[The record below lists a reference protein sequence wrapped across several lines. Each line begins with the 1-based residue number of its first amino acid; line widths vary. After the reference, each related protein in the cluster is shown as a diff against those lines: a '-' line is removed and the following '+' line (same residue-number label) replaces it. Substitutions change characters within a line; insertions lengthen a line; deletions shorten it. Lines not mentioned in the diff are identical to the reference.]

1 MKVVIV
7 TGSRDWSDAE
17 LLGRVLAMHKPELV
31 VQGGARGADALAN
44 EWAHKAS
51 VYCVTIPADW
61 DRWGKNAGAKRN
73 IEMLERYPG
82 ALVIAFP
89 LPQSK
94 GTWHCVFQAR
104 KRGHKVFVVKPDG
117 DWSLITERDPWAKHR
132 RTS

>member
-1 MKVVIV
+1 
-7 TGSRDWSDAE
+7 
-17 LLGRVLAMHKPELV
+17 
-31 VQGGARGADALAN
+31 
-44 EWAHKAS
+44 
-51 VYCVTIPADW
+51 PADW

-132 RTS
+132 RTSCPWIKPGSTPGLTARPSTTPSRTVSCLALSQCVGPFAFINQP